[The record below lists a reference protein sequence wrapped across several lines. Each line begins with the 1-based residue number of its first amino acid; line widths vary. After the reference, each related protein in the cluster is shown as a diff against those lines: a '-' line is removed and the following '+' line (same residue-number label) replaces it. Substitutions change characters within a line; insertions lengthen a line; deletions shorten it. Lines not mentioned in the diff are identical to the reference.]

1 MILFRRLSSLLLS
14 GLAALVVGG
23 WVSGGALQAGP
34 VRNGAVQVE
43 LVAREAAV
51 QPGRPFWVAL
61 RVEHDSPWHT
71 YWLNAGTGYPTSLAW
86 TLPEGFSAGPIVWP
100 APHTVKDTAG
110 NVTGNGYEGTVHLF
124 VQITPPASL
133 AVGATVQLRAA
144 VEWLMCAESC
154 MPGDAKVVL
163 SLPVAEAP
171 GAESAAV
178 AKAFAALPRDP
189 APWRVS
195 ARREGAKLF
204 LTVAAP
210 AGGTAHQPE
219 GLHFFEEQAH
229 VDYAAPQVLTTGEG
243 SWTLELAATEAAADA
258 TRLKGLLV
266 AKNGWTAGEGYAALV
281 VDAPFT
287 AGADARSAIA
297 AGANA
302 PSPGGSGKA
311 GTTGTASAASAA
323 GGTAHGAVGAS
334 PSAGASAGVGAP
346 AGAVAAGT
354 SAGSGLFGTV
364 LLAFLGGMVLNL
376 MPCVFPVLGIKVLG
390 FVNQAGSDR
399 GKVVLHGLV
408 FTAGVLASFW
418 ALAGALLALRAGG
431 EQLGWGFQL
440 QSAAFVYGMAVF
452 MFVFALNLSGLFEV
466 GLSAT
471 GAGAGLQ
478 SQEGLGG
485 SFFTG
490 MLATLVATPCSAP
503 FLAPALG
510 AALALSPVESLV
522 VFTAIAVGLSA
533 PYLLLSLF
541 PSAVKLL
548 PRPGAWMET
557 FKQLMAFPLYAT
569 VGWLLWVL
577 AAQTAGD
584 DYGLLMILF
593 GFVLV
598 AMAAWAYGR
607 FGQAHGKPARQ
618 RWGTA
623 FALVLLVSGVA
634 LGWPQP
640 PAPAVGTGAGSAGA
654 AGKGPYVVA
663 WQPWSPEAVAAAQA
677 AGRTIYVDFTA
688 RWCATC
694 QTNKASVFSSSEVL
708 AELARREVLLLKAD
722 WTNKDPR
729 ITQELAKYQRS
740 AVPFNLVYHP
750 GQAAPQALPELLTPG
765 IVLDALR
772 RTGAP

>member
-1 MILFRRLSSLLLS
+1 MISFRRLTSLLLS
-14 GLAALVVGG
+14 GLAVLVVSG
-23 WVSGGALQAGP
+23 WVLGGALQARA

-43 LVAREAAV
+43 LVARQAAV
-51 QPGRPFWVAL
+51 QPGQPFWVAL
-61 RVEHDSPWHT
+61 RVEHDAPWHT

-124 VQITPPASL
+124 VQITPPATL
-133 AVGATVQLRAA
+133 AVGSTVQLRAA
-144 VEWLMCAESC
+144 ADWLMCAESC
-154 MPGDAKVVL
+154 MPGDAKVAL
-163 SLPVAEAP
+163 TLPVAADP
-171 GAESAAV
+171 GAENAAV
-178 AKAFAALPRDP
+178 AKAFADLPRDP
-189 APWRVS
+189 APWGVS
-195 ARREGAKLF
+195 ARRDGAKVF
-204 LTVAAP
+204 LTITAPQGAA
-210 AGGTAHQPE
+210 AAHVPE
-219 GLHFFEEQAH
+219 GLHFFEEQALI
-229 VDYAAPQVLTTGEG
+229 DYAALQTVTVGRGTW
-243 SWTLELAATEAAADA
+243 SLELATVADA
-258 TRLKGLLV
+258 PADAARLKGLLV
-266 AKNGWTAGEGYAALV
+266 AKNGWTAGEGYAALA
-281 VDAPFT
+281 VDVPFAAAKAVGATVGATEGSAP
-287 AGADARSAIA
+287 APGGSSA
-297 AGANA
+297 AGAGA
-302 PSPGGSGKA
+302 
-311 GTTGTASAASAA
+311 TASAGATDGAA
-323 GGTAHGAVGAS
+323 
-334 PSAGASAGVGAP
+334 ASAG
-346 AGAVAAGT
+346 
-354 SAGSGLFGTV
+354 LLGTV
-364 LLAFLGGMVLNL
+364 LLAFLGGVVLNL

-399 GKVVLHGLV
+399 GKIVLHGLV

-440 QSAAFVYGMAVF
+440 QSAAFVYGMAIF

-471 GAGAGLQ
+471 GAAAGLQ

-510 AALALSPVESLV
+510 AALALSAVESLV

-541 PSAVKLL
+541 PSAVKVL

-569 VGWLLWVL
+569 VGWLVWVL

-593 GFVLV
+593 AFVLV

-607 FGQAHGKPARQ
+607 FGQAHGKPSRQ

-623 FALVLLVSGVA
+623 AALALLVAGVA

-640 PAPAVGTGAGSAGA
+640 PPAVGSSSTGAGGA
-654 AGKGPYVVA
+654 SGKGAYAVA

-694 QTNKASVFSSSEVL
+694 QTNKAAVFSSSEVL
-708 AELARREVLLLKAD
+708 AELARRDVLLLKAD

-729 ITQELAKYQRS
+729 ITQELAKFQRS
-740 AVPFNLVYHP
+740 AVPFNLLYHP
-750 GQAAPQALPELLTPG
+750 GQAAPRVLPELLTPG

-772 RTGAP
+772 SAGAP

>member
-1 MILFRRLSSLLLS
+1 MISFRRLTSLLLS
-14 GLAALVVGG
+14 GLAVLVVSG
-23 WVSGGALQAGP
+23 WVLGGALQARA

-43 LVAREAAV
+43 LVARQAAV
-51 QPGRPFWVAL
+51 QPGQPFWVAL
-61 RVEHDSPWHT
+61 RVEHDAPWHT

-124 VQITPPASL
+124 VQITPPATL
-133 AVGATVQLRAA
+133 AVGSTVQLRAA
-144 VEWLMCAESC
+144 ADWLMCAESC
-154 MPGDAKVVL
+154 MPGDAKVAL
-163 SLPVAEAP
+163 TLPVAADP
-171 GAESAAV
+171 GAENAAV
-178 AKAFAALPRDP
+178 AKAFADLPRDP
-189 APWRVS
+189 APWGVS
-195 ARREGAKLF
+195 ARRDGAKVF
-204 LTVAAP
+204 LTITAPQGAA
-210 AGGTAHQPE
+210 AAHVPE
-219 GLHFFEEQAH
+219 GLHFFEEQALI
-229 VDYAAPQVLTTGEG
+229 DYAALQTVTVGRGTW
-243 SWTLELAATEAAADA
+243 SLELATVADA
-258 TRLKGLLV
+258 ARLKGLLV
-266 AKNGWTAGEGYAALV
+266 AKNGWTAGEGYAALA
-281 VDAPFT
+281 VDVPLAAT
-287 AGADARSAIA
+287 KA
-297 AGANA
+297 AGATVGATEGSA
-302 PSPGGSGKA
+302 PAPGGSSA
-311 GTTGTASAASAA
+311 GATDGAAASA
-323 GGTAHGAVGAS
+323 
-334 PSAGASAGVGAP
+334 
-346 AGAVAAGT
+346 
-354 SAGSGLFGTV
+354 GLLGTV
-364 LLAFLGGMVLNL
+364 LLAFLGGVVLNL

-399 GKVVLHGLV
+399 GKIVLHGLV

-440 QSAAFVYGMAVF
+440 QSAAFVYGMAIF

-471 GAGAGLQ
+471 GAAAGLQ

-510 AALALSPVESLV
+510 AALALSAVESLV

-541 PSAVKLL
+541 PSAVKVL

-569 VGWLLWVL
+569 VGWLVWVL

-593 GFVLV
+593 AFVLV

-607 FGQAHGKPARQ
+607 FGQAHGKPSRQ

-623 FALVLLVSGVA
+623 AALALLVAGVA

-640 PAPAVGTGAGSAGA
+640 PPAVGSSSTGAGGA
-654 AGKGPYVVA
+654 SGKGAYAVA

-694 QTNKASVFSSSEVL
+694 QTNKAAVFSSSEVL
-708 AELARREVLLLKAD
+708 AELARRDVLLLKAD

-729 ITQELAKYQRS
+729 ITQELAKFQRS
-740 AVPFNLVYHP
+740 AVPFNLLYHP
-750 GQAAPQALPELLTPG
+750 GQAAPRVLPELLTPG

-772 RTGAP
+772 SAGAP

>member
-1 MILFRRLSSLLLS
+1 MISFRRLTSLLLS
-14 GLAALVVGG
+14 GLAALVVSG
-23 WVSGGALQAGP
+23 WVLGGALQARA

-43 LVAREAAV
+43 LVARQAAV
-51 QPGRPFWVAL
+51 QPGQPFWVAL
-61 RVEHDSPWHT
+61 RVEHDAPWHT

-124 VQITPPASL
+124 VQITPPATL
-133 AVGATVQLRAA
+133 AVGSTAQLRAA
-144 VEWLMCAESC
+144 ADWLMCAESC
-154 MPGDAKVVL
+154 MPGDAKVAL
-163 SLPVAEAP
+163 TLPVAADP
-171 GAESAAV
+171 GAENAAV
-178 AKAFAALPRDP
+178 AKAFAELPRDP
-189 APWRVS
+189 APWGVS
-195 ARREGAKLF
+195 ARRDGAKVF
-204 LTVAAP
+204 LTITAPQGAA
-210 AGGTAHQPE
+210 AAHVPE
-219 GLHFFEEQAH
+219 GLHFFEEQALI
-229 VDYAAPQVLTTGEG
+229 DYAAPQTVTAGKGTW
-243 SWTLELAATEAAADA
+243 SLELATVADA
-258 TRLKGLLV
+258 PADAARLKGLLV
-266 AKNGWTAGEGYAALV
+266 AKNGWTAGEGYAALA
-281 VDAPFT
+281 VDVPLASATAAVGSPTGGATEGSAP
-287 AGADARSAIA
+287 A
-297 AGANA
+297 
-302 PSPGGSGKA
+302 PGGSGTGGA
-311 GTTGTASAASAA
+311 GATASAVATDGAA
-323 GGTAHGAVGAS
+323 
-334 PSAGASAGVGAP
+334 ASAG
-346 AGAVAAGT
+346 
-354 SAGSGLFGTV
+354 LLGTV
-364 LLAFLGGMVLNL
+364 LLAFLGGVVLNL

-440 QSAAFVYGMAVF
+440 QSPAFVYGMAVF
-452 MFVFALNLSGLFEV
+452 MLVFALNLSGLFEV

-510 AALALSPVESLV
+510 AALALSAVESLV

-569 VGWLLWVL
+569 VGWLVWVL

-593 GFVLV
+593 AFVLV

-607 FGQAHGKPARQ
+607 FGQAHGKPSRQ
-618 RWGTA
+618 HWGTA
-623 FALVLLVSGVA
+623 AALALLVGGVA

-640 PAPAVGTGAGSAGA
+640 PPAVGSSSTDAGGAS
-654 AGKGPYVVA
+654 GKGAYAVA

-694 QTNKASVFSSSEVL
+694 QTNKAAVFSSSEVL
-708 AELARREVLLLKAD
+708 VELARRDVLLLKAD
-722 WTNKDPR
+722 WTNKDSR
-729 ITQELAKYQRS
+729 ITQELAKFQRS
-740 AVPFNLVYHP
+740 AVPFNVIYHP
-750 GQAAPQALPELLTPG
+750 GQAAPRVLPELLTSG

-772 RTGAP
+772 SAGAP

>member
-1 MILFRRLSSLLLS
+1 ML
-14 GLAALVVGG
+14 
-23 WVSGGALQAGP
+23 GGALQARA

-43 LVAREAAV
+43 LVARQAAV
-51 QPGRPFWVAL
+51 QPGQPFWVAL
-61 RVEHDSPWHT
+61 RVEHDAPWHT

-124 VQITPPASL
+124 VQITPPATL
-133 AVGATVQLRAA
+133 AVGSTVQLRAA
-144 VEWLMCAESC
+144 ADWLMCAESC
-154 MPGDAKVVL
+154 MPGDAKVAL
-163 SLPVAEAP
+163 TLPVAADP
-171 GAESAAV
+171 GAENAAV
-178 AKAFAALPRDP
+178 AKAFADLPRDP
-189 APWRVS
+189 APWGVS
-195 ARREGAKLF
+195 ARRDGAKVF
-204 LTVAAP
+204 LTLTAPQGAA
-210 AGGTAHQPE
+210 AAHVPE
-219 GLHFFEEQAH
+219 GLHFFEEQALI
-229 VDYAAPQVLTTGEG
+229 DYAAPQTVTAGKGTW
-243 SWTLELAATEAAADA
+243 SLELATVADA
-258 TRLKGLLV
+258 PADAARLKGLLV
-266 AKNGWTAGEGYAALV
+266 AKNGWTAGEGYAALA
-281 VDAPFT
+281 VDVPLA
-287 AGADARSAIA
+287 AAKA
-297 AGANA
+297 AGASVTAAVGSPTGGATEASA
-302 PSPGGSGKA
+302 PAPGGSGAA
-311 GTTGTASAASAA
+311 GAGATASAGATDGAAAS
-323 GGTAHGAVGAS
+323 T
-334 PSAGASAGVGAP
+334 
-346 AGAVAAGT
+346 
-354 SAGSGLFGTV
+354 GLVGTV
-364 LLAFLGGMVLNL
+364 LLAFLGGVVLNL

-440 QSAAFVYGMAVF
+440 QSPAFVYGMAVF
-452 MFVFALNLSGLFEV
+452 MLVFALNLSGLFEV

-510 AALALSPVESLV
+510 AALALSAVESLV

-569 VGWLLWVL
+569 VGWLVWVL

-593 GFVLV
+593 AFVLV

-607 FGQAHGKPARQ
+607 FGQAHGKPLRQ

-623 FALVLLVSGVA
+623 AALALLVGGVA

-640 PAPAVGTGAGSAGA
+640 PPAVGSSSTGAGGA
-654 AGKGPYVVA
+654 SGKGAYAVA

-694 QTNKASVFSSSEVL
+694 QTNKAAVFSSSEVL
-708 AELARREVLLLKAD
+708 AELARRDVLLLKAD

-729 ITQELAKYQRS
+729 ITQELAKFQRS
-740 AVPFNLVYHP
+740 AVPFNVIYHP
-750 GQAAPQALPELLTPG
+750 GQAAPRVLPELLTPG

-772 RTGAP
+772 SAGAP

>member
-1 MILFRRLSSLLLS
+1 MISLRRLTSLLLS
-14 GLAALVVGG
+14 GLAALVVSG
-23 WVSGGALQAGP
+23 WVLGGALQARA

-43 LVAREAAV
+43 LVARQAAV
-51 QPGRPFWVAL
+51 QPGQPFWVAL
-61 RVEHDSPWHT
+61 RVEHDAPWHT

-124 VQITPPASL
+124 VQITPPATL
-133 AVGATVQLRAA
+133 AVGSTVQLRAA
-144 VEWLMCAESC
+144 ADWLMCAESC
-154 MPGDAKVVL
+154 MPGDAKVAL
-163 SLPVAEAP
+163 TLPVAADP
-171 GAESAAV
+171 GAENAAV
-178 AKAFAALPRDP
+178 AKAFADLPRDP
-189 APWRVS
+189 APWGVS
-195 ARREGAKLF
+195 ARRDGAKVF
-204 LTVAAP
+204 LTLTAPQGAA
-210 AGGTAHQPE
+210 AAHVPE
-219 GLHFFEEQAH
+219 GLHFFEEQALI
-229 VDYAAPQVLTTGEG
+229 DYAAPQTVTAGKGTW
-243 SWTLELAATEAAADA
+243 SLELATVADA
-258 TRLKGLLV
+258 PADAARLKGLLV
-266 AKNGWTAGEGYAALV
+266 AKNGWTAGEGYAALA
-281 VDAPFT
+281 VDVPLA
-287 AGADARSAIA
+287 AAKA
-297 AGANA
+297 AGASVTAAVGSPTGGATEASA
-302 PSPGGSGKA
+302 PAPGGSGAA
-311 GTTGTASAASAA
+311 GAGATASAGATDGAAAS
-323 GGTAHGAVGAS
+323 T
-334 PSAGASAGVGAP
+334 
-346 AGAVAAGT
+346 
-354 SAGSGLFGTV
+354 GLVGTV
-364 LLAFLGGMVLNL
+364 LLAFLGGVVLNL

-440 QSAAFVYGMAVF
+440 QSPAFVYGMAVF
-452 MFVFALNLSGLFEV
+452 MLVFALNLSGLFEV

-510 AALALSPVESLV
+510 AALALSAVESLV

-569 VGWLLWVL
+569 VGWLVWVL

-593 GFVLV
+593 AFVLV

-607 FGQAHGKPARQ
+607 FGQAHGKPSRQ

-623 FALVLLVSGVA
+623 AALALLVGGVA

-640 PAPAVGTGAGSAGA
+640 PPAVGSSSTGAGGA
-654 AGKGPYVVA
+654 SGKGAYAVA

-694 QTNKASVFSSSEVL
+694 QTNKAAVFSSSEVL
-708 AELARREVLLLKAD
+708 AELARRDVLLLKAD

-729 ITQELAKYQRS
+729 ITQELAKFQRS
-740 AVPFNLVYHP
+740 AVPFNVIYHP
-750 GQAAPQALPELLTPG
+750 GQAAPRVLPELLTPG

-772 RTGAP
+772 SAGAP

>member
-1 MILFRRLSSLLLS
+1 MISFRRLTSLLLS
-14 GLAALVVGG
+14 GLAALVVSG
-23 WVSGGALQAGP
+23 WVLGGALQARA

-43 LVAREAAV
+43 LVARQAAV

-61 RVEHDSPWHT
+61 RVEHDAPWHT

-124 VQITPPASL
+124 VQITPPATL
-133 AVGATVQLRAA
+133 AVGSTVQLRAA
-144 VEWLMCAESC
+144 ADWLMCAESC
-154 MPGDAKVVL
+154 MPGDAKVAL
-163 SLPVAEAP
+163 TLPVAADP
-171 GAESAAV
+171 GAENAAV
-178 AKAFAALPRDP
+178 AKAFADLPRDP
-189 APWRVS
+189 APWGVS
-195 ARREGAKLF
+195 ARRDGAKVF
-204 LTVAAP
+204 LTITAPQGAA
-210 AGGTAHQPE
+210 AAHVPE
-219 GLHFFEEQAH
+219 GLHFFEEQALI
-229 VDYAAPQVLTTGEG
+229 DYAALQTVTVGRGTW
-243 SWTLELAATEAAADA
+243 SLELATVPDAPADA
-258 TRLKGLLV
+258 AHLKGLLV
-266 AKNGWTAGEGYAALV
+266 AKNGWTAGEGYAALA
-281 VDAPFT
+281 VDVPFAAAKAVGATVGATEGSAP
-287 AGADARSAIA
+287 APGGSSA
-297 AGANA
+297 AGAGA
-302 PSPGGSGKA
+302 
-311 GTTGTASAASAA
+311 TASAGATDGAA
-323 GGTAHGAVGAS
+323 
-334 PSAGASAGVGAP
+334 ASAG
-346 AGAVAAGT
+346 
-354 SAGSGLFGTV
+354 LLGTV
-364 LLAFLGGMVLNL
+364 LLAFLGGVVLNL

-399 GKVVLHGLV
+399 GKIVLHGLV

-452 MFVFALNLSGLFEV
+452 MLVFALNLSGLFEV

-510 AALALSPVESLV
+510 AALALSAVESLV

-541 PSAVKLL
+541 PSAVKVL

-569 VGWLLWVL
+569 VGWLVWVL

-593 GFVLV
+593 AFVLV

-607 FGQAHGKPARQ
+607 FGQAHGKPSRQ

-623 FALVLLVSGVA
+623 AARALLVAGVA

-640 PAPAVGTGAGSAGA
+640 PPAVGSSSPGAGGA
-654 AGKGPYVVA
+654 SGKGAYAVA

-694 QTNKASVFSSSEVL
+694 QTNKAAVFSSSEVL
-708 AELARREVLLLKAD
+708 AELARRDVLLLKAD

-729 ITQELAKYQRS
+729 ITQELAKFQRS
-740 AVPFNLVYHP
+740 AVPFNLLYHP
-750 GQAAPQALPELLTPG
+750 GQAAPRVLPELLTPG

-772 RTGAP
+772 SAGAP

>member
-1 MILFRRLSSLLLS
+1 MLSFRRLTSLLLS
-14 GLAALVVGG
+14 GLAALVVSG
-23 WVSGGALQAGP
+23 WVLGGALQARA

-43 LVAREAAV
+43 LVARQAAV
-51 QPGRPFWVAL
+51 QPGQPFWVAL
-61 RVEHDSPWHT
+61 RVEHDAPWHT

-124 VQITPPASL
+124 VQITPPATL
-133 AVGATVQLRAA
+133 AVGSTVQLRAA
-144 VEWLMCAESC
+144 ADWLMCAESC
-154 MPGDAKVVL
+154 MPGDAKVAL
-163 SLPVAEAP
+163 TLPVAADP
-171 GAESAAV
+171 GAENAAV
-178 AKAFAALPRDP
+178 AKAFAELPRDP
-189 APWRVS
+189 APWGVS
-195 ARREGAKLF
+195 ARRDGAKVF
-204 LTVAAP
+204 LTLTAPQGAA
-210 AGGTAHQPE
+210 AAHVPE
-219 GLHFFEEQAH
+219 GLHFFEEQALI
-229 VDYAAPQVLTTGEG
+229 DYAAPQTVTAGKGTW
-243 SWTLELAATEAAADA
+243 SLELATVADA
-258 TRLKGLLV
+258 PADAARLKGLLV
-266 AKNGWTAGEGYAALV
+266 AKNGWTAGEGYAALA
-281 VDAPFT
+281 VDVPLA
-287 AGADARSAIA
+287 AAKA
-297 AGANA
+297 AGASVTAAVGSPTGGATEASA
-302 PSPGGSGKA
+302 PAPGGSGAA
-311 GTTGTASAASAA
+311 GAGATASVGATDGAAAS
-323 GGTAHGAVGAS
+323 T
-334 PSAGASAGVGAP
+334 
-346 AGAVAAGT
+346 
-354 SAGSGLFGTV
+354 GLVGTV
-364 LLAFLGGMVLNL
+364 LLAFLGGVVLNL

-440 QSAAFVYGMAVF
+440 QSPAFVYGMAVF
-452 MFVFALNLSGLFEV
+452 MLVFALNLSGLFEV

-510 AALALSPVESLV
+510 AALALSAVESLV

-569 VGWLLWVL
+569 VGWLVWVL

-593 GFVLV
+593 AFVLV

-607 FGQAHGKPARQ
+607 FGQAHGKPSRQ

-623 FALVLLVSGVA
+623 AALALLVGGVA

-640 PAPAVGTGAGSAGA
+640 PPAVGSSSTGVGGA
-654 AGKGPYVVA
+654 SGKGAYAVA

-694 QTNKASVFSSSEVL
+694 QTNKAAVFSSSEVL
-708 AELARREVLLLKAD
+708 AELARRDVLLLKAD

-729 ITQELAKYQRS
+729 ITQELAKFQRS
-740 AVPFNLVYHP
+740 AVPFNVIYHP
-750 GQAAPQALPELLTPG
+750 GQAAPRVLPELLTPG

-772 RTGAP
+772 SAGAP

>member
-1 MILFRRLSSLLLS
+1 MISLRRLTSLLLS
-14 GLAALVVGG
+14 GLAALVVSG
-23 WVSGGALQAGP
+23 WVLGGALQARA

-43 LVAREAAV
+43 LVARQAAV
-51 QPGRPFWVAL
+51 QPGQPFWVAL
-61 RVEHDSPWHT
+61 RVEHDAPWHT

-124 VQITPPASL
+124 VQITPPATL
-133 AVGATVQLRAA
+133 AVGSTVQLRAA
-144 VEWLMCAESC
+144 ADWLMCAESC
-154 MPGDAKVVL
+154 MPGDAKVAL
-163 SLPVAEAP
+163 TLPVAADP
-171 GAESAAV
+171 GAENAAV
-178 AKAFAALPRDP
+178 AKAFADLPRDP
-189 APWRVS
+189 APWGVS
-195 ARREGAKLF
+195 ARRDGAKVF
-204 LTVAAP
+204 LTLTAPQGAA
-210 AGGTAHQPE
+210 AAHVPE
-219 GLHFFEEQAH
+219 GLHFFEEQALI
-229 VDYAAPQVLTTGEG
+229 DYAAPQTVTAGKGTW
-243 SWTLELAATEAAADA
+243 SLELATVADA
-258 TRLKGLLV
+258 PADAARLKGLLV
-266 AKNGWTAGEGYAALV
+266 AKNGWTAGEGYAALA
-281 VDAPFT
+281 VDVPLA
-287 AGADARSAIA
+287 AAKA
-297 AGANA
+297 AGASVTAAVGSPTGGATEASA
-302 PSPGGSGKA
+302 PAPGGSGAA
-311 GTTGTASAASAA
+311 GAGATASVGATDGAAAS
-323 GGTAHGAVGAS
+323 T
-334 PSAGASAGVGAP
+334 
-346 AGAVAAGT
+346 
-354 SAGSGLFGTV
+354 GLLGTV
-364 LLAFLGGMVLNL
+364 LLAFLGGVVLNL

-440 QSAAFVYGMAVF
+440 QSPAFVYGMAVF
-452 MFVFALNLSGLFEV
+452 MLVFALNLSGLFEV

-510 AALALSPVESLV
+510 AALALSAVESLV

-569 VGWLLWVL
+569 VGWLVWVL

-593 GFVLV
+593 AFVLV

-607 FGQAHGKPARQ
+607 FGQAHGKPSRQ

-623 FALVLLVSGVA
+623 AALALLVGGVA

-640 PAPAVGTGAGSAGA
+640 PPAVGSSSTGAGGA
-654 AGKGPYVVA
+654 SGKGAYAVA

-694 QTNKASVFSSSEVL
+694 QTNKAAVFSSSEVL
-708 AELARREVLLLKAD
+708 AELARRDVLLLKAD

-729 ITQELAKYQRS
+729 ITQELAKFQRS
-740 AVPFNLVYHP
+740 AVPFNVIYHP
-750 GQAAPQALPELLTPG
+750 GQAAPRVLPELLTPG

-772 RTGAP
+772 SAGAP

>member
-1 MILFRRLSSLLLS
+1 MISFRRLTSLLLS
-14 GLAALVVGG
+14 GLAALVVSG
-23 WVSGGALQAGP
+23 WVMGGALQARA

-43 LVAREAAV
+43 LVARQAAV
-51 QPGRPFWVAL
+51 QPGQPFWVAL
-61 RVEHDSPWHT
+61 RVEHDAPWHT

-86 TLPEGFSAGPIVWP
+86 ALPEGFSAGPIVWP

-124 VQITPPASL
+124 VQITPPATL
-133 AVGATVQLRAA
+133 AVGSTVQLRAA
-144 VEWLMCAESC
+144 ADWLMCAESC
-154 MPGDAKVVL
+154 MPGDAKVAL
-163 SLPVAEAP
+163 TLPVAADP
-171 GAESAAV
+171 GAENAAV
-178 AKAFAALPRDP
+178 AKAFADLPRDP
-189 APWRVS
+189 APWGVS
-195 ARREGAKLF
+195 ARRDGAKVF
-204 LTVAAP
+204 LTITAPQGAA
-210 AGGTAHQPE
+210 AAHVPE
-219 GLHFFEEQAH
+219 GLHFFEEQALI
-229 VDYAAPQVLTTGEG
+229 DYAAPQTVTAGKGTW
-243 SWTLELAATEAAADA
+243 SLELATVADA
-258 TRLKGLLV
+258 PADAAHLKGLLV
-266 AKNGWTAGEGYAALV
+266 AKNGWTAGEGYAALA
-281 VDAPFT
+281 VDVPLAAAKAAGAT
-287 AGADARSAIA
+287 AGASFGATEGSAPAPGGSSA
-297 AGANA
+297 AGAGA
-302 PSPGGSGKA
+302 
-311 GTTGTASAASAA
+311 TASAGATDGAA
-323 GGTAHGAVGAS
+323 
-334 PSAGASAGVGAP
+334 ASAG
-346 AGAVAAGT
+346 
-354 SAGSGLFGTV
+354 LLGTV
-364 LLAFLGGMVLNL
+364 LLAFLGGVVLNL

-399 GKVVLHGLV
+399 GKIVLHGLV

-440 QSAAFVYGMAVF
+440 QSPAFVYGMAVF
-452 MFVFALNLSGLFEV
+452 MLVFALNLSGLFEV

-510 AALALSPVESLV
+510 AALALSAVESLV

-569 VGWLLWVL
+569 VGWLVWVL

-593 GFVLV
+593 AFVLV

-607 FGQAHGKPARQ
+607 FGQAHGKPSRQ

-623 FALVLLVSGVA
+623 AALALLVAGVA

-640 PAPAVGTGAGSAGA
+640 PPAVGSSSTGAGGA
-654 AGKGPYVVA
+654 SGKGAYAVA

-694 QTNKASVFSSSEVL
+694 QTNKAAVFSSSEVL
-708 AELARREVLLLKAD
+708 AELARRDVLLLKAD

-729 ITQELAKYQRS
+729 ITQELAKFQRS
-740 AVPFNLVYHP
+740 AVPFNLLYHP
-750 GQAAPQALPELLTPG
+750 GQAAPRVLPELLTPG

-772 RTGAP
+772 SAGAP

>member
-1 MILFRRLSSLLLS
+1 MISFRRLTSLLLS
-14 GLAALVVGG
+14 GLAALVVSG
-23 WVSGGALQAGP
+23 WVLGGALQARA

-43 LVAREAAV
+43 LVARQAAV
-51 QPGRPFWVAL
+51 QPGQPFWVAL
-61 RVEHDSPWHT
+61 RVEHDAPWHT

-124 VQITPPASL
+124 VQITPPATL
-133 AVGATVQLRAA
+133 AVGSTVQLRAA
-144 VEWLMCAESC
+144 ADWLMCAESC
-154 MPGDAKVVL
+154 MPGDAKVAL
-163 SLPVAEAP
+163 TLPVAADP
-171 GAESAAV
+171 GAENAAV
-178 AKAFAALPRDP
+178 AKAFADLPRDP
-189 APWRVS
+189 APWGVS
-195 ARREGAKLF
+195 ARRDGAKVF
-204 LTVAAP
+204 LTITAPQGAA
-210 AGGTAHQPE
+210 AAHVPE
-219 GLHFFEEQAH
+219 GLHFFEEQALI
-229 VDYAAPQVLTTGEG
+229 DYAALQTVTVGRGTW
-243 SWTLELAATEAAADA
+243 SLELATVADA
-258 TRLKGLLV
+258 PADAARLKGLLV
-266 AKNGWTAGEGYAALV
+266 AKNGWTAGEGYAALA
-281 VDAPFT
+281 VDVPFAAAKAVGATVGATEGSAP
-287 AGADARSAIA
+287 APGGSSA
-297 AGANA
+297 AGAGA
-302 PSPGGSGKA
+302 
-311 GTTGTASAASAA
+311 TASAGATDGAA
-323 GGTAHGAVGAS
+323 
-334 PSAGASAGVGAP
+334 ASAG
-346 AGAVAAGT
+346 
-354 SAGSGLFGTV
+354 LLGTV
-364 LLAFLGGMVLNL
+364 LLAFLGGVVLNL

-399 GKVVLHGLV
+399 GKIVLHGLV

-452 MFVFALNLSGLFEV
+452 MLVFALNLSGLFEV

-510 AALALSPVESLV
+510 AALALSAVESLV

-541 PSAVKLL
+541 PSAVKVL

-569 VGWLLWVL
+569 VGWLVWVL

-593 GFVLV
+593 AFVLV

-607 FGQAHGKPARQ
+607 FGQAHGKPSRQ

-623 FALVLLVSGVA
+623 AALALLVAGVA

-640 PAPAVGTGAGSAGA
+640 PPAVGSSSTGAGGA
-654 AGKGPYVVA
+654 SGKGAYAVA

-694 QTNKASVFSSSEVL
+694 QTNKAAVFSSSEVL
-708 AELARREVLLLKAD
+708 AELARRDVLLLKAD

-729 ITQELAKYQRS
+729 ITQELAKFQRS
-740 AVPFNLVYHP
+740 AVPFNLLYHP
-750 GQAAPQALPELLTPG
+750 GQAAPRVLPELLTPG

-772 RTGAP
+772 SAGAP